1 MKAFD
6 RIAVRTEVLETI
18 SVYYKAIKENRVKD
32 VVFYSES
39 TWSTKSPDIL
49 QLPSGTGESY
59 GVHTSYKNYIK
70 DIYDLDFEATLN
82 HKENIVDRGFST
94 VTIVLKSSET
104 LRIDLTKLRKF
115 LAGQIVKGKFRYF
128 N

>member
-39 TWSTKSPDIL
+39 IWSTKSPDIL

-70 DIYDLDFEATLN
+70 DIVV
-82 HKENIVDRGFST
+82 KPVST
-94 VTIVLKSSET
+94 VTDICNTTVNNIKT
-104 LRIDLTKLRKF
+104 TT
-115 LAGQIVKGKFRYF
+115 
-128 N
+128 